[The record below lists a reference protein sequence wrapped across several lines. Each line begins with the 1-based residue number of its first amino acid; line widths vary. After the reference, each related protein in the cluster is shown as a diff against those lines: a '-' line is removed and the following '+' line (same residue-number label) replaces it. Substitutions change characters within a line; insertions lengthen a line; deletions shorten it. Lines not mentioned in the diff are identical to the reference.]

1 MKAIVLKADWQPR
14 AGYPVTQLEI
24 DSQKATMASQVWRN
38 PRYAEAVID
47 DPTPSPR
54 EVVVKVRAC
63 GVCGSDTH
71 CYETD
76 DEGYIEGTAIVLR
89 HDESGTELR
98 LVVGGAAYLT
108 GIRKGQPAE
117 IALILDI
124 CEKPKEGSVAPM

>member
-1 MKAIVLKADWQPR
+1 MECDWVGR
-14 AGYPVTQLEI
+14 LDDRGYHAVSIKRPDHAWRWDSPTQ
-24 DSQKATMASQVWRN
+24 V
-38 PRYAEAVID
+38 
-47 DPTPSPR
+47 
-54 EVVVKVRAC
+54 
-63 GVCGSDTH
+63 
-71 CYETD
+71 D